1 MYLILAKKEKGDSF
15 SSIFVLINWYLR
27 NLGKRDYI
35 LAYPG
40 YTSIWG
46 KTPSKSSHLRDNLFV
61 IPGNDNHGL
70 ITHMMNTSQ
79 CSAMDQAV
87 NNPQKRY
94 SFLDHLYRKK
104 PDHSKMLVFF
114 DDEDGT
120 TKKYFDCFL
129 NCACSWKI
137 PVPNWKAKALVLG
150 SSNMSDTTYMPDF
163 SSKKK
168 ANKGEADIFMCDE
181 SLLAGLGNT
190 DEERLTRLIHNAV
203 NTYRE
208 SSDSSE
214 RNMDRTNYDS
224 MLSRFTASR
233 SIDIRN
239 GNDTL
244 SGLLRNFVVCK

>member
-27 NLGKRDYI
+27 SLGKRDYI

-120 TKKYFDCFL
+120 TKKYFDYFL

-150 SSNMSDTTYMPDF
+150 SSNMSDTTYIGNLVTLLKGTWTGLIMIPCLADSLPQEALTSVMAMTRF
-163 SSKKK
+163 QACSEILLF
-168 ANKGEADIFMCDE
+168 AN
-181 SLLAGLGNT
+181 
-190 DEERLTRLIHNAV
+190 
-203 NTYRE
+203 
-208 SSDSSE
+208 DSSL
-214 RNMDRTNYDS
+214 DS
-224 MLSRFTASR
+224 MT
-233 SIDIRN
+233 
-239 GNDTL
+239 T
-244 SGLLRNFVVCK
+244 